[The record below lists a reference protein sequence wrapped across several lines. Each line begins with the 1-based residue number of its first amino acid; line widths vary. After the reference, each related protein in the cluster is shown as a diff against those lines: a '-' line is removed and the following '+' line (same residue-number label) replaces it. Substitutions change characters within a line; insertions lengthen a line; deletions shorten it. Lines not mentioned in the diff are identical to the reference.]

1 MYNICCFFLDLWEW
15 KLRSR
20 DCLAFTEVQNQLQI
34 CWQLSYRKV
43 CMKLQQSVCSLKKLL
58 VNAKRIPIFYGFGW
72 TTKVVKCG
80 MQNVPSFIFKWR
92 RADVQAHYPQISRSQ
107 KKKINNRVYRQCHY
121 IYFIS
126 PLFVVLCN
134 STYLLATTMPTLT
147 WHEWNKD
154 AS

>member
-107 KKKINNRVYRQCHY
+107 KKKLTIESTDNAT
-121 IYFIS
+121 IFIS
-126 PLFVVLCN
+126 LVLCLWFCAILHI
-134 STYLLATTMPTLT
+134 YLPQLCQ
-147 WHEWNKD
+147 H
-154 AS
+154 